1 MAWLFAL
8 GILLPAYTIIGF
20 DGSAHTSEETN
31 GASMAVPQGII
42 RAVAVFAIVGWLML
56 IAMVI
61 VIPDINTTLNQ
72 VSNVL
77 FWLIDQVLPNW
88 LSFVLLVGVTITQYC
103 CGMAMITSAS
113 LVIYAF
119 SRDGGM
125 PFSEVLCSVSSVY
138 RTPREAGWLSANLAV
153 GFILSAP

>member
-1 MAWLFAL
+1 
-8 GILLPAYTIIGF
+8 
-20 DGSAHTSEETN
+20 
-31 GASMAVPQGII
+31 MAVPQGII

-72 VSNVL
+72 GSNVL

-113 LVIYAF
+113 LVI
-119 SRDGGM
+119 
-125 PFSEVLCSVSSVY
+125 
-138 RTPREAGWLSANLAV
+138 
-153 GFILSAP
+153 